1 MFALAESGEVMGT
14 IYTRKHDGFH
24 FLRQLYATTTFDGAF
39 DVYDQQAQ
47 DLGFEGMTYAF
58 APKLYLDANMPVMP
72 ILKISNSRSPAFI
85 KHYIDA
91 GFEKDDFTIQ
101 AIIQGRKN
109 RLDWWE
115 EDKKNILSKP
125 QRKII
130 ITAKEDYK
138 IHNGI
143 TIPTM
148 NNSRGSAGSS
158 VISSEKNGCYQKL
171 VTENFQTL
179 ETCAQVFHEHVMS
192 NSHMLLYFL
201 SPILDQ
207 LTKTERQLLPFLTSG
222 KPMKSISLSSTNSQ
236 KYAEKLVSRIRK
248 KFGNI
253 NKGQLIYYIGLLQI
267 LDDL

>member
-1 MFALAESGEVMGT
+1 MDT

-24 FLRQLYATTTFDGAF
+24 FLRQLYATKTFDSAF
-39 DVYDQQAQ
+39 DVYDKQAQ

-58 APKLYLDANMPVMP
+58 APKLYLDADMPVMP
-72 ILKISNSRSPAFI
+72 ILKISDSRSPAFI

-91 GFEKDDFTIQ
+91 DFEKDDFTIK
-101 AIIQGRKN
+101 AIIQGRKSK
-109 RLDWWE
+109 LDWWE
-115 EDKKNILSKP
+115 EDKKGILNSP

-171 VTENFQTL
+171 VTGNFQTL
-179 ETCAQVFHEHVMS
+179 EACAQVFHEHVMS

-201 SPILDQ
+201 SPILNQ
-207 LTKTERQLLPFLTSG
+207 LTKTEKQILPYLASG
-222 KPMKSISLSSTNSQ
+222 EAMKSINLPATSSQ
-236 KYAEKLVSRIRK
+236 KYAERLVTRIRK

-253 NKGQLIYYIGLLQI
+253 NRGQLIYYIGLLQI